1 MKSGAAAEAVLAK
14 GVERNIAANAMAN
27 TFLEFFNI
35 IIPSFFDNF
44 IEDIYES

>member
-1 MKSGAAAEAVLAK
+1 MLAK